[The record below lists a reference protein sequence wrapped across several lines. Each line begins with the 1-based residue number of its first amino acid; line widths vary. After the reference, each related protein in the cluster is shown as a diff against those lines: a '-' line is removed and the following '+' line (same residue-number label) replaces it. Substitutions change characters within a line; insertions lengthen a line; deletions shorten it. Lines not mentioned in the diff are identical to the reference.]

1 MLLWRVF
8 VNIIENANRVVEVYD
23 DEEEEEEGGSSWR
36 WW

>member
-1 MLLWRVF
+1 VESF